1 MAEKYLLEKQDL
13 ETRMEKSLP
22 DITIEDSKLKPQIKV
37 SIDEKIK
44 LAEEKK
50 RLKDAEKQ
58 QIALEKK
65 LVREATKLSKIKK

>member
-58 QIALEKK
+58 QSALEKK
-65 LVREATKLSKIKK
+65 LAREATKLSKIKK